1 MKNKITTNLFLKVL
15 SVIMAFLFWLVIIN
29 MIDPTVAKTFR
40 DIPVEILNENVITS
54 ANQVFEVESG
64 DTVNVTVKGKRSFVE
79 TLSPRD
85 FTAVADL
92 SELSKV
98 NAVSINV
105 QLKKQSNSNVEP
117 DWGSAVLKV
126 QLEQRETKK
135 FRVEVTHQ
143 GELSENYV
151 LGNIVAQP
159 NIVEVS
165 CGESKFKKID
175 HVGVVVTLNGESE
188 DFEKQYKPV
197 LYNKD
202 GEVLDN
208 ENVTFSNDTIRVS
221 TEVLA
226 TKAIPLY
233 VEPVDSPAEGY
244 RLVQTDYKP
253 ETVQVYG
260 SREALRR
267 EKSIKISVSV
277 AGAKK
282 DVEREI
288 DLNDYIP
295 AGLSLVGDVSSVS
308 VRCRIEKNG
317 SRSFIMTPTDIAVKN
332 LPANCTIEFE
342 EADMK
347 YSVDVMGQEEDL
359 KDIVLNDLGAHL
371 DLVDLTAGLHNLE
384 VKFNLPEGVRLK
396 NKVRV
401 KVILR
406 TQGDA
411 ADGTPVPVE

>member
-105 QLKKQSNSNVEP
+105 QLKKQSNSNVEL

-208 ENVTFSNDTIRVS
+208 ENVTFSNDTIRVLPQRRFRS
-221 TEVLA
+221 MWSRWTVRRRDTGWYRRITNRRQCRYMA
-226 TKAIPLY
+226 PGRHCAGRNPLRY
-233 VEPVDSPAEGY
+233 P
-244 RLVQTDYKP
+244 
-253 ETVQVYG
+253 
-260 SREALRR
+260 
-267 EKSIKISVSV
+267 SVW
-277 AGAKK
+277 
-282 DVEREI
+282 
-288 DLNDYIP
+288 
-295 AGLSLVGDVSSVS
+295 
-308 VRCRIEKNG
+308 
-317 SRSFIMTPTDIAVKN
+317 
-332 LPANCTIEFE
+332 
-342 EADMK
+342 
-347 YSVDVMGQEEDL
+347 
-359 KDIVLNDLGAHL
+359 
-371 DLVDLTAGLHNLE
+371 
-384 VKFNLPEGVRLK
+384 
-396 NKVRV
+396 
-401 KVILR
+401 
-406 TQGDA
+406 
-411 ADGTPVPVE
+411 PVPKRTWRERSI

>member
-105 QLKKQSNSNVEP
+105 QLKKQSNSNVEL

-277 AGAKK
+277 AGAKGRG
-282 DVEREI
+282 ER
-288 DLNDYIP
+288 D
-295 AGLSLVGDVSSVS
+295 
-308 VRCRIEKNG
+308 
-317 SRSFIMTPTDIAVKN
+317 RS
-332 LPANCTIEFE
+332 E
-342 EADMK
+342 
-347 YSVDVMGQEEDL
+347 
-359 KDIVLNDLGAHL
+359 
-371 DLVDLTAGLHNLE
+371 
-384 VKFNLPEGVRLK
+384 
-396 NKVRV
+396 
-401 KVILR
+401 
-406 TQGDA
+406 
-411 ADGTPVPVE
+411 